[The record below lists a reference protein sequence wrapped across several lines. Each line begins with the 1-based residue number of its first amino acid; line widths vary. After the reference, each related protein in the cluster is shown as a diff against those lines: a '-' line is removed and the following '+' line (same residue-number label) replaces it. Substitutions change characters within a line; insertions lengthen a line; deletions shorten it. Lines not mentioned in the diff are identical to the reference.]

1 MSLQI
6 KQIYEFGRFRIDKQE
21 RTLWRDG
28 SPVPLTPKAFEV
40 LLLLVERS
48 GRLVEKDALMNQVW
62 ADSFVEEGNLKVTV
76 SMLRKVL
83 EEDAGERQ
91 YIETVPRRGYR
102 FIAQVTEISD
112 QRPELILIE
121 RTHAQVLIE
130 EEEERTSKEEGQF
143 SISAHKVTNALSA
156 PFTSGLDYLVGQIKR
171 RGKAAT
177 LILAVLVIA
186 IVATA
191 YFFYIERGNKGEIH
205 SIAVLPFTNSS
216 GDADAEYLSD
226 GITESLIN
234 SLSKLQTLRVTA
246 RTTAFT
252 FKGRSID
259 PRAAGR
265 ELNVDAL
272 LTGRVTQ
279 RGDTLGIQ
287 VDLIRVA
294 DGSQLWGEQ
303 FHRKLSEILAVQGEI
318 AREISEK
325 MRLRLTGEDEQQL
338 TKRYTESVEAYRLYL
353 RGRYFWNK
361 VTREGLEKS
370 LEYYHQAIDKDPN
383 YALAYAGLADTY
395 VLASFFAM
403 LSPAESYSKGKE
415 AVSKALELD
424 NNLAEAHIAL
434 GRILIWYEWKW
445 PAGEAALK
453 RAIELSPNSPMTHQ
467 WYGHALAVMG
477 RFDESLA
484 ELRRAQELDPL
495 SLSIGEEIATA
506 FLFAGRYDETIKQIR
521 RILDIDPRFAFA
533 YIDLS
538 IALEQTG
545 RSQEAIT
552 ELQKALSLE
561 NEQVFMLSLL
571 GFTYARM
578 GGKEKAED
586 IVRQLKELSRRKYI
600 SPQHIARVYVG
611 LGDRDQAFEWL
622 EKSYQERDYNLPY
635 LRVDPTF
642 EGLRSDPRFADLL
655 RRMNVPQ

>member
-1 MSLQI
+1 MSLQV
-6 KQIYEFGRFRIDKQE
+6 KQIYKFGPFRIDQQE
-21 RTLWRDG
+21 RTLSRDG
-28 SPVPLTPKAFEV
+28 HPVALTPKAFDV
-40 LLLLVERS
+40 LLLLVERR

-76 SMLRKVL
+76 SMLRKAL
-83 EEDAGERQ
+83 EDGAGDRQ

-102 FIAQVTEISD
+102 FVAEVAEISD
-112 QRPELILIE
+112 QRTELILIE
-121 RTHAQVLIE
+121 RTHAQVVIE
-130 EEEERTSKEEGQF
+130 EEEERTDKDEEQF
-143 SISAHKVTNALSA
+143 SISARKVTNALSERY
-156 PFTSGLDYLVGQIKR
+156 TSGVEFLVGQIKR
-171 RGKAAT
+171 RGKATA
-177 LILAVLVIA
+177 LVLAVLVIA

-191 YFFYIERGNKGEIH
+191 YFFYVERGNKAEIH

-252 FKGRSID
+252 YKGRSVD
-259 PRAAGR
+259 PRQAGR

-279 RGDTLGIQ
+279 RGDTIGIQ

-325 MRLRLTGEDEQQL
+325 MRLRLTGEDEQLL
-338 TKRYTESVEAYRLYL
+338 TKRYTENVEAYRLYL

-370 LEYYHQAIDKDPN
+370 LEYYNQAIEKDPN

-403 LSPAESYSKGKE
+403 LSPAESYDKGKE
-415 AVSKALELD
+415 AVTRALELD
-424 NNLAEAHIAL
+424 NNLAEAHIVL
-434 GRILIWYEWKW
+434 GRILIWYEWNW
-445 PAGEAALK
+445 PAGEAAFL

-467 WYGHALAVMG
+467 WYGHALAVIG
-477 RFDESLA
+477 RFDKSLA

-506 FLFAGRYDETIKQIR
+506 LLFAGRYDETITQIR

-538 IALEQTG
+538 IALAQTG
-545 RSQEAIT
+545 KSQEAIT

-561 NEQVFMLSLL
+561 NEHVFLLSLM

-586 IVRQLKELSRRKYI
+586 IIRQLKELSRRKYV

-611 LGDRDQAFEWL
+611 VGDRDQAFEWL
-622 EKSYQERDYNLPY
+622 EKAYQGRDYNVPY

-642 EGLRSDPRFADLL
+642 ESLRSDPRFASLV
-655 RRMNVPQ
+655 RRVGLGQ